1 MKQFQKWAQHQ
12 YSMKQKMVAFF
23 FEGILFLV
31 LFPFLLIGVSP
42 LLDRW
47 LQLPRIAYGVVNP
60 FVGVLCVVVGLILAL
75 WSIETQVVTGRGT
88 PVPMMP
94 TQTLVVQGP
103 FRFCRNPMTL
113 GTILFYLGISIG
125 VGSLSAVMVTLL
137 FAALL
142 LTYIKTIEEKE
153 LEIRFGSEYVRYK
166 EKTPFLIPHL
176 LK

>member
-1 MKQFQKWAQHQ
+1 MKQFPKWAEHH
-12 YSMKQKMVAFF
+12 YSMRQKMVAFF

-31 LFPFLLIGVSP
+31 LLPFLLINVSS

-60 FVGVLCVVVGLILAL
+60 FVGILCGVVGLALGL
-75 WSIETQVVTGRGT
+75 WSVETQVSIGRGT
-88 PVPMMP
+88 PVPVMP

-113 GTILFYLGISIG
+113 GTIFLYLGISIG
-125 VGSLSAVMVTLL
+125 VGSLSAVLVTLL
-137 FAALL
+137 FAAVL